1 MQSSRP
7 GTQSRLPVGD
17 TTPACYPDVRM
28 GPIVWAVMCAHRL
41 DAPAGMGWHTH
52 DAEDIVEQWVLENAT
67 ATVARLLD
75 EWTDLDVQPH
85 STRTEQKTHEKLLDE
100 YRTEPDPTEQSTLVT
115 DGGQQMARPR
125 TIYCRECNSIHPADA
140 AHKPWGVT
148 DE

>member
-1 MQSSRP
+1 MSSFIQQKTI
-7 GTQSRLPVGD
+7 GQ
-17 TTPACYPDVRM
+17 A
-28 GPIVWAVMCAHRL
+28 GPYVYRVTYTGENDGNTHKWEYLGLAGHVDPRRVAEDL
-41 DAPAGMGWHTH
+41 DADPLT
-52 DAEDIVEQWVLENAT
+52 D
-67 ATVARLLD
+67 D
-75 EWTDLDVQPH
+75 EIDVQPH

>member
-1 MQSSRP
+1 MGFKPTRGSAESGLDDPDDEQQSQASNPRGVRLKVSP
-7 GTQSRLPVGD
+7 SFESESGTSFKPTRGS
-17 TTPACYPDVRM
+17 
-28 GPIVWAVMCAHRL
+28 
-41 DAPAGMGWHTH
+41 
-52 DAEDIVEQWVLENAT
+52 AE
-67 ATVARLLD
+67 R
-75 EWTDLDVQPH
+75 WTDLDVQPH